1 MERTYKEIEL
11 PITGDKI
18 QIYDY
23 YLRGDRIAIRKI
35 MTDAVSVDTS
45 GKAQKVDTGYTMK
58 MENEEVKRAIKSI
71 KRGDKNV
78 DVSDEY
84 INNLPE
90 EDFEYL
96 RENLPN
102 NKEKNLTTRQSED
115 TSEKVQKSEE

>member
-11 PITGDKI
+11 PITKDKV
-18 QIYDY
+18 QVYDY

-35 MTDAVSVDTS
+35 MTDAVSLGTD
-45 GKAQKVDTGYTMK
+45 GKAQKVDTGYTMR
-58 MENEEVKRAIKSI
+58 MENEEVRRAVKSI
-71 KRGDKNV
+71 KRGDKNI

-96 RENLPN
+96 RENLPS
-102 NKEKNLTTRQSED
+102 NKEKNLTTRQSEGI
-115 TSEKVQKSEE
+115 SKKAQKSEE